1 MKYVLDTGPLVAF
14 LDANETP
21 ALRRWAAE
29 TLSVLPWPL
38 YTCEAVLTEAAHFLR
53 TPLPL
58 VEMVAA
64 GELLLPFTLADQAP
78 DLARTPASYGWP
90 SCGVIPPSSRLTRK
104 TSLSI
109 GGLGARPSRSSARR
123 EFDLRLTIGYRN
135 EPPSYALF
143 CLQ

>member
-78 DLARTPASYGWP
+78 DLARIIGAYHGRKVSLADACLVRMAELWRDSTIVTIDAKDFAVYRRFGREA
-90 SCGVIPPSSRLTRK
+90 IPFIS
-104 TSLSI
+104 
-109 GGLGARPSRSSARR
+109 
-123 EFDLRLTIGYRN
+123 
-135 EPPSYALF
+135 PPRI
-143 CLQ
+143 